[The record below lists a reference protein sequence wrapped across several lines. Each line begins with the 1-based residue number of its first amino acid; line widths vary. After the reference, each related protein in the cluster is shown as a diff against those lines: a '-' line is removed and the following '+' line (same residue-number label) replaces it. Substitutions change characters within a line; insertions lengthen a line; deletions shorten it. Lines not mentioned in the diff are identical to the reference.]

1 MVSGEEREKMS
12 FKSAP
17 GTPPIKHNTP
27 GQKLPSAR
35 GIRRACSKELYRT
48 AKKLKVYTSPELM
61 KQAEELYYGKV
72 IANLL
77 WIGENRDN
85 RKKLCEWWNAD
96 VSLEIATLWGVEVE
110 PLQAAFK
117 NAFGGYRL

>member
-1 MVSGEEREKMS
+1 
-12 FKSAP
+12 
-17 GTPPIKHNTP
+17 
-27 GQKLPSAR
+27 
-35 GIRRACSKELYRT
+35 
-48 AKKLKVYTSPELM
+48 M

-72 IANLL
+72 ITNLL

-96 VSLEIATLWGVEVE
+96 VSAEIAALWGVEVE

-117 NAFGGYRL
+117 NALADIACRLGGMNR

>member
-1 MVSGEEREKMS
+1 MVSEEERDEMS
-12 FKSAP
+12 SKTTP
-17 GTPPIKHNTP
+17 GTPPVKHNMP

-48 AKKLKVYTSPELM
+48 AKRLKLYVSPELM

-72 IANLL
+72 IGNLL

-85 RKKLCEWWNAD
+85 RKKLCDWWNSD
-96 VSLEIATLWGVEVE
+96 VSSELAALWSVELE
-110 PLQAAFK
+110 PLQRAFQQ
-117 NAFGGYRL
+117 AFGGYRL

>member
-1 MVSGEEREKMS
+1 
-12 FKSAP
+12 
-17 GTPPIKHNTP
+17 
-27 GQKLPSAR
+27 
-35 GIRRACSKELYRT
+35 
-48 AKKLKVYTSPELM
+48 M

-96 VSLEIATLWGVEVE
+96 VSVEIATLWGVEVE
-110 PLQAAFK
+110 SLQGAFK
-117 NAFGGYRL
+117 EAFGGYRL